1 MNDIINDIENLETA
15 INLIQEGASDEKRMG
30 IALIQNIISQK
41 QKQVTDFEKQLELEF
56 VESI

>member
-41 QKQVTDFEKQLELEF
+41 QKQVTDFEKQFELEF